1 MTHRWC
7 AAPLATLGLAAP
19 LLMTGCS
26 SPASPTVS
34 VCIDW
39 AHFDSPADA
48 KTGAD
53 AVVLGTVRGQHAS
66 TTYLQLAA
74 TKWNVRVDDWIK
86 GDAGSRT
93 IIVTSV
99 PEGCGRTGDNM
110 APAADAGQVVLFL
123 HDGDDGWETITPFH
137 GWIPAGT
144 GGEIPTAW
152 PADQNE

>member
-1 MTHRWC
+1 MTRRW
-7 AAPLATLGLAAP
+7 AASLLTVGITAP
-19 LLMTGCS
+19 ILMTGCS

-48 KTGAD
+48 EDGAD

-86 GDAGSRT
+86 GESASRT
-93 IIVTSV
+93 IMVTSV
-99 PEGCGRTGDNM
+99 PKGCGQTGDNM
-110 APAADAGQVVLFL
+110 ADAVNAGQVVLFL
-123 HDGDDGWETITPFH
+123 HDGDDGWETITPFQ
-137 GWIPAGT
+137 GWIPAATSGQ
-144 GGEIPTAW
+144 IPTVW
-152 PADQNE
+152 PTNQNK